1 MEGRSFER
9 RPGGSGGRRNE
20 RFGDKDGGE
29 RRGPRYIRTRPGIP
43 KGTKIE
49 FKNIAFLQ
57 KFITER
63 GKITSRRYSSITAK
77 EMRQLTMAIK
87 QARFLGLLSVGSSK
101 RK

>member
-1 MEGRSFER
+1 MEKRFEQRGERGRSEK
-9 RPGGSGGRRNE
+9 
-20 RFGDKDGGE
+20 FGDRDRDSGD
-29 RRGPRYIRTRPGIP
+29 RRGPRYIRMRPGIP

-49 FKNIAFLQ
+49 FKNVAFLQ

-87 QARFLGLLSVGSSK
+87 QARFLGLLPVGSSK